1 MTTAL
6 ADLIDELEGRGR
18 SNFSLEDLRELRKTS
33 LPALRAALHRLQM
46 KGKIA
51 SPHRG
56 FFSIVPPGYRM
67 WGCLPAEQF
76 VPDLMGHLKVD
87 HYAGLLSAAEYHG
100 AAHQRPQVFQVVT
113 ARSMR
118 SIMCGKIAVDFV
130 LKKDAKMTPTQL
142 WTTGTGMLTISTP
155 EATALDLVGYVHHCG
170 GLNNVATVLSE
181 LQEMIDPGRLV
192 VAAKLAPI
200 AWAQRVGYLMD
211 MVGAKKKTG
220 DLASHVETRVPVG
233 TPLAPGRSVRGAEMN
248 RLWRLFVNTGVE
260 PDV

>member
-1 MTTAL
+1 M
-6 ADLIDELEGRGR
+6 DELAARGR
-18 SNFSLEDLRELRKTS
+18 SNFDLKDLQGLKKS
-33 LPALRAALHRLQM
+33 SPAALRAALRRLQA
-46 KGKIA
+46 KGRIA

-56 FFSIVPPGYRM
+56 FFSIIPLGYRA

-76 VPDLMGHLKVD
+76 VPDLMDHLKAV
-87 HYAGLLSAAEYHG
+87 YYVGLLSAAEYHG

-113 ARSMR
+113 ARPLR
-118 SIMCGKIAVDFV
+118 RILCGKIAVDFV
-130 LKKDAKMTPTQL
+130 FKKDVKMTPTQL